1 MDISENGQQIG
12 EKLSLLL
19 DAEQW
24 QELIQYILNEKLT
37 VDCSAKFP
45 YTSSNDPL
53 HEDNPSLTEFEEG
66 EFYFCLETRKV
77 CIGDI
82 EIELTVKEFD
92 ALHLLISNRKRVLT
106 FETIAYHVW
115 GEDYIDI
122 TAKTIHNLMSRLRQK
137 LQVTSDTCEYI
148 FSIRG
153 IGYKFDS
160 ENGKIK

>member
-53 HEDNPSLTEFEEG
+53 HEDNPSLTEFKEG

-92 ALHLLISNRKRVLT
+92 ALHLLILNRKRVLT

>member
-24 QELIQYILNEKLT
+24 QELTQYILNEKLT
-37 VDCSAKFP
+37 VNCSAKLPCTF
-45 YTSSNDPL
+45 SNDPS
-53 HEDNPSLTEFEEG
+53 HEDNPSLTEFKEG

-82 EIELTVKEFD
+82 EIELTVKEVD
-92 ALHLLISNRKRVLT
+92 ALHLLILNRKRVLT

>member
-24 QELIQYILNEKLT
+24 QELTQYILNEKLT
-37 VDCSAKFP
+37 VNCSAKLPCTF
-45 YTSSNDPL
+45 SNAPS
-53 HEDNPSLTEFEEG
+53 HEDNPSLTEFKEG

-92 ALHLLISNRKRVLT
+92 ALHLLILNRKRVLT

-115 GEDYIDI
+115 GEDYLDI

-148 FSIRG
+148 SSIRG
-153 IGYKFDS
+153 IGYKFDT
-160 ENGKIK
+160 EHGKIK

>member
-53 HEDNPSLTEFEEG
+53 HEDNPSLTELKEG

-92 ALHLLISNRKRVLT
+92 ALHLLILNRKRVLT

-122 TAKTIHNLMSRLRQK
+122 TAKTIHNLMSRLCQK